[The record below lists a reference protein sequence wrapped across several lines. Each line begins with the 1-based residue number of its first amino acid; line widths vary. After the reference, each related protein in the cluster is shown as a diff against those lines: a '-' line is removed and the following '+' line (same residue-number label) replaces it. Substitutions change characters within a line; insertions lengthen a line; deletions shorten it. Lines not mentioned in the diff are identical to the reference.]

1 MSKQGWF
8 ARTVS
13 SASDKARIEGLV
25 KEIGALMSDVS
36 FKLGI
41 STLGHVVDIRERVI
55 VSNFR
60 DSFNMPLTKVLYVRM
75 KLGALLHRLTRE

>member
-1 MSKQGWF
+1 MSEQGWF
-8 ARTVS
+8 ARTAY

-25 KEIGALMSDVS
+25 KKTGELMSDVS

-55 VSNFR
+55 VSKFR
-60 DSFNMPLTKVLYVRM
+60 DSFNMPLTKVLHVRM
-75 KLGALLHRLTRE
+75 KVGALFKHFYTG